1 MSKTTPWLIKLEKDK
16 YDLKRQIEDINMEI
30 EELET
35 KDLYIEALDLLENRE
50 EILKRIISIQREIKA
65 EVEK

>member
-1 MSKTTPWLIKLEKDK
+1 MNKTTPWLIKLEKDK

>member
-1 MSKTTPWLIKLEKDK
+1 MNKTTPWLIKLEKDK

-50 EILKRIISIQREIKA
+50 KILKRIISIQREIKA
-65 EVEK
+65 EVKK